1 MVASRV
7 WFGDGVLACQVVR
20 TGLTTP
26 TLGREGRGAG
36 GGSCCDNNNNNN
48 NNNNTS
54 QHSGTEEGV
63 EEAG

>member
-48 NNNNTS
+48 TS
-54 QHSGTEEGV
+54 QHRGIEEGV

>member
-26 TLGREGRGAG
+26 KLGREGRGAG

-48 NNNNTS
+48 TS
-54 QHSGTEEGV
+54 QHRGTEEGV